1 MSFPE
6 SGKDIFFIMVKL
18 TKANYQTAIIEMA
31 IDELTKAQIGKRTQI
46 DEFDIRHT
54 LDNLRE
60 KTWVTTGWKQDPDS
74 PEKNIPIQKQAAD
87 IWQYS
92 EATIQTILAKVK
104 SNYSKDKTKYQF
116 ERKGEM
122 DAKVFKEF
130 VESLKIFAPMVKAED
145 VPNFVQS
152 LLETV
157 YYAQTMNRKD
167 TPQKINVLFSPVKGG
182 GKSTFL
188 DEWLRTAKEAG
199 VYAGRGELPLRMDS
213 NADVTP
219 WTRYALTVDQDIQY
233 QPDMMFFM
241 AAGRK
246 EEVQIAQKYAK
257 PYLADC
263 ISETWAATNLFLKN
277 DRVLNVINCNS
288 YDIESLKREFE
299 NEFEKYLRIP
309 HSVSLYNVW
318 SYTISQISQISQIK
332 TFFDNYNYCNNLATV
347 ENENL
352 RKYSRIPDI
361 AYLLDLIQDVK
372 GAPIDF
378 TKVSVAQLTNFADI
392 PIADVY
398 KTRARLSR
406 ILKKMYS
413 QGLIKL
419 VGRGAIEYE
428 KWDIYN
434 LLELKAEDL
443 FSSDVNEETTVFDE
457 ITRTREAYD
466 KLIEH
471 ARDFFPPFLTGSD
484 EKLDD
489 SWTVCTKYDKEG
501 NYNANGDQVCV
512 NKPLEGEP
520 KNRTNTRV
528 HQQNFLFEC
537 DDIPVKQQVE
547 QIEKAPQELKDSLL
561 WTCFTGGKSIHAIVR
576 TNLKDEDVWTEKGEY
591 DTGLRRY
598 IHLKLS
604 EKYFGG
610 HADTSGQNAGRLAR
624 APNAIRQDDKH
635 PGKHQLCLQFNMDAK
650 PLDVTALVESYR
662 EEQKLRKTMQEL
674 TQTSIPEECRREPSI
689 HTLQDLKVWNQNSP
703 SKAKQECIEFLEGNL
718 QDWNRGLACVRELRN
733 FGFTD
738 YEIEFEGPENDAW
751 IRSALK
757 AAH

>member
-1 MSFPE
+1 MN
-6 SGKDIFFIMVKL
+6 KL
-18 TKANYQTAIIEMA
+18 NKANYQTAIIEMA

-46 DEFDIRHT
+46 NEFDVRHT

-60 KTWVTTGWKQDPDS
+60 KTWVTTGWKQDPDN

-92 EATIQTILAKVK
+92 ESTIQTIIAQVK
-104 SNYSKDKTKYQF
+104 SNYNQDKTKYQF

-122 DAKVFKEF
+122 NAKVFKEF
-130 VESLKIFAPMVKAED
+130 VESLKVFAPMVRAED

-157 YYAQTMNRKD
+157 YYAQTMDKTG

-188 DEWLRTAKEAG
+188 NEWLRTAEEAG
-199 VYAGRGELPLRMDS
+199 VYAGRGELPLKMDS

-219 WTRYALTVDQDIQY
+219 WTKYALTVDQDIQY

-263 ISETWAATNLFLKN
+263 ISETWAATNLFLKQ

-288 YDIESLKREFE
+288 YDVESLKREFE
-299 NEFEKYLRIP
+299 NEFEKILRIP
-309 HSVSLYNVW
+309 TGVNLYNIW
-318 SYTISQISQISQIK
+318 SYTISQTSQISQIK
-332 TFFDNYNYCNNLATV
+332 KVLENDIVLEKLNAV
-347 ENENL
+347 ENEKL
-352 RKYSRIPDI
+352 RKYTRIPDI
-361 AYLLDLIQDVK
+361 AYLLETIQAVK
-372 GAPIDF
+372 GCPIDF
-378 TKVSVAQLTNFADI
+378 TKVSVAQLSNFAEI
-392 PIADVY
+392 PAADVN
-398 KTRARLSR
+398 KVRARLSR

-428 KWDIYN
+428 KWDIYD
-434 LLELKAEDL
+434 LLEVKAEDL
-443 FSSDVNEETTVFDE
+443 FSSVVTEETTVFDE
-457 ITRTREAYD
+457 IAKTREAYD
-466 KLIEH
+466 KLIAH
-471 ARDFFPPFLTGSD
+471 ARDFFPPFLNGSD

-489 SWTVCTKYDKEG
+489 SWTVCSKYDKEG
-501 NYNANGDQVCV
+501 EYNKEGDQVCV
-512 NKPLEGEP
+512 NKPLDGEV

-537 DDIPVKQQVE
+537 DDISVKQQVE
-547 QIEKAPQELKDSLL
+547 QIENAPAELKESLL
-561 WTCFTGGKSIHAIVR
+561 WTCYTGGKSIHVVVH
-576 TNLKDEDVWTEKGEY
+576 TNLKDEDMWTETNEY
-591 DTGLRRY
+591 DTGLRKY
-598 IHLKLS
+598 IHQQLS

-610 HADTSGQNAGRLAR
+610 HADPSGQNAGRLAR
-624 APNAIRQDDKH
+624 APNAIRQDEKH
-635 PGKHQLCLQFNMDAK
+635 PGAKQLCLQFNMNAK
-650 PLDVTALVESYR
+650 ALDVSQLVADYK
-662 EEQKLRKTMQEL
+662 EEQRLSRTLKEL
-674 TQTSIPEECRREPSI
+674 TQTSIPEECRKEPSI
-689 HTLQDLKVWNQNSP
+689 HTLKDLEAWNTKAP
-703 SKAKQECIEFLEGNL
+703 SKAKQECIEFLNGTL
-718 QDWNRGLACVRELRN
+718 TDWNRSLACVRELRN

-738 YEIEFEGPENDAW
+738 YEIEFEGPANDSW
-751 IRSALK
+751 IKSALK